1 MRTNGRRHAR
11 AARGRLTRCGGA
23 SVWQAAFAALGAVL
37 TIANAAAAPATTP
50 GGIVRF
56 TGALVDRYDVTLD
69 RAPVAT
75 VDRQRTAA
83 TLRVDAQGRR
93 LPGAQLTL
101 IGADGAPLGEPARS
115 RVQAVWREAGGS
127 RAMPVER
134 GMQRVG
140 PHGGTLTIAV
150 PDDAGS
156 APVPVIVRIAHP

>member
-1 MRTNGRRHAR
+1 MWTNDKRHAR
-11 AARGRLTRCGGA
+11 AARARLAGCGGA
-23 SVWQAAFAALGAVL
+23 SVWQAACAALGTVL
-37 TIANAAAAPATTP
+37 TIANAAAAPAAASS
-50 GGIVRF
+50 GVVRF

-83 TLRVDAQGRR
+83 TLRVDALGRR

-101 IGADGAPLGEPARS
+101 IGADGAPLAEPARS
-115 RVQAVWREAGGS
+115 RVQAVWREAGRS
-127 RAMPVER
+127 RAVPVER
-134 GMQRVG
+134 GTQRVG

>member
-1 MRTNGRRHAR
+1 MRTNGKRHAR
-11 AARGRLTRCGGA
+11 AATGRLTMCGDA
-23 SVWQAAFAALGAVL
+23 SVWQAAFAALGTVL
-37 TIANAAAAPATTP
+37 TIANAAAAPAAASS
-50 GGIVRF
+50 GIVRF

-83 TLRVDAQGRR
+83 TLRVDALGRR

-101 IGADGAPLGEPARS
+101 IGANGAPLAVSARS

-127 RAMPVER
+127 RAVPVER

-140 PHGGTLTIAV
+140 PHGGTLTLAV
-150 PDDAGS
+150 SDDAGGV
-156 APVPVIVRIAHP
+156 PTPVIVRIAHP

>member
-37 TIANAAAAPATTP
+37 TIANAAAAPATAP

-93 LPGAQLTL
+93 LPGAQQ
-101 IGADGAPLGEPARS
+101 IG
-115 RVQAVWREAGGS
+115 
-127 RAMPVER
+127 RAHV
-134 GMQRVG
+134 
-140 PHGGTLTIAV
+140 
-150 PDDAGS
+150 
-156 APVPVIVRIAHP
+156 

>member
-1 MRTNGRRHAR
+1 MRTNGKRHAH
-11 AARGRLTRCGGA
+11 AATGRLTSCDGA
-23 SVWQAAFAALGAVL
+23 SVWQAAFAALGTVL
-37 TIANAAAAPATTP
+37 TIANAAAAPAAASS
-50 GGIVRF
+50 GIVRF

-69 RAPVAT
+69 RAPVAR

-101 IGADGAPLGEPARS
+101 IGANGAPLAESAGS

-127 RAMPVER
+127 RAVPVER

-140 PHGGTLTIAV
+140 PHGGTLTLAV

-156 APVPVIVRIAHP
+156 VPVPVIVRIAHP

>member
-1 MRTNGRRHAR
+1 MRTNGKRHAR
-11 AARGRLTRCGGA
+11 AARRRLTSCGGA
-23 SVWQAAFAALGAVL
+23 SVWQAAFAALGTVL
-37 TIANAAAAPATTP
+37 TIANAAAAPAAASS
-50 GGIVRF
+50 GIVRF

-93 LPGAQLTL
+93 LPGTQLTL
-101 IGADGAPLGEPARS
+101 IGADGAPLAESARS

-127 RAMPVER
+127 RAVPVER

-140 PHGGTLTIAV
+140 PHGGTLTLAV
-150 PDDAGS
+150 SDDAGGM
-156 APVPVIVRIAHP
+156 PTPVIVRIAHP